1 MLEKKYKSF
10 LRNGA
15 NLNSSEKINLRDIDK
30 KLSVLS
36 LKFGENLLAE
46 TNRFRLHVT
55 NKNDLKGLPEFAVNA
70 GKILAEKENKRGWL
84 FSLDYPSYIPFITYI
99 KNRELRKKWY

>member
-1 MLEKKYKSF
+1 M
-10 LRNGA
+10 
-15 NLNSSEKINLRDIDK
+15 
-30 KLSVLS
+30 S

-99 KNRELRKKWY
+99 KNRELRKKMVLAFGKRGFCSDRI